1 MHELGAAQA
10 VPGANHSPA
19 GPTTPE
25 KRRSRLARWFDS
37 WMRMLGMALV
47 LFLLIHTFL
56 IEAFHIPTGSME
68 HTLLPGDFLFV
79 NKAIYGAPI
88 PGTHTRLPA
97 FGTPRRGDVVVF
109 PFPRNPDQTF
119 VKRVVGV
126 PGDTVAMRDGQMIV
140 NDTALVETYVQRV
153 DAAHDAWDPEFG
165 WQRPFYVGAS
175 DDPRRA
181 HPTRDN
187 WGPLVVPPGKYFVLG
202 DNRDKSF
209 DSRYWGFVDAAAI
222 KGRPLVVYFSYDGAA
237 GDPLPWLTDIRW
249 RRLGSVIH

>member
-1 MHELGAAQA
+1 MHELGATQA
-10 VPGANHSPA
+10 VPGAQHLPA

-56 IEAFHIPTGSME
+56 IEAFHIPTGSM
-68 HTLLPGDFLFV
+68 
-79 NKAIYGAPI
+79 
-88 PGTHTRLPA
+88 THTRLPA
-97 FGTPRRGDVVVF
+97 FGTPQRGDVVVF

-140 NDTALVETYVQRV
+140 NDTTLVESYVQRV
-153 DAAHDAWDPEFG
+153 DAAHDAWDPEFD
-165 WQRPFYVGAS
+165 WQRPFFVGAI

-187 WGPLVVPPGKYFVLG
+187 WGPLVVPPGKYSVLG

>member
-10 VPGANHSPA
+10 VPGVNHSPA

-47 LFLLIHTFL
+47 LLLLIHTFL

-79 NKAIYGAPI
+79 NKAIYGAQI

-109 PFPRNPDQTF
+109 PFPRNPEQTF
-119 VKRVVGV
+119 VKRG
-126 PGDTVAMRDGQMIV
+126 
-140 NDTALVETYVQRV
+140 
-153 DAAHDAWDPEFG
+153 
-165 WQRPFYVGAS
+165 
-175 DDPRRA
+175 
-181 HPTRDN
+181 
-187 WGPLVVPPGKYFVLG
+187 
-202 DNRDKSF
+202 KSF
-209 DSRYWGFVDAAAI
+209 GSRYWGFVDAAAI
-222 KGRPLVVYFSYDGAA
+222 KGRPLVLYFSYDGTA

-249 RRLGSVIH
+249 SRLGSVIR